1 MRALVYNANAG
12 TFEEMVNVSTYAEE
26 LPSEAKKRYLCKI
39 ATIAGIDPFT
49 LCKEQSY
56 NNPAIKTSSLS
67 SLDASDLV
75 SCLVLQTSYVSIK
88 QFKAHKSMEAY
99 NQFVSGWVKE
109 VQGWN
114 IHDKTVVTGKV
125 SFMN

>member
-1 MRALVYNANAG
+1 MA
-12 TFEEMVNVSTYAEE
+12 NVSTYAEE
-26 LPSEAKKRYLCKI
+26 LPPEAKQRYLCKI

-56 NNPAIKTSSLS
+56 NNPAIQTSSLPL
-67 SLDASDLV
+67 LDVSDLV
-75 SCLVLQTSYVSIK
+75 SYLVLQTSYVSIK
-88 QFKAHKSMEAY
+88 QFKAHKSMKAY

-114 IHDKTVVTGKV
+114 IHDKSVVTEKV
-125 SFMN
+125 SFIN